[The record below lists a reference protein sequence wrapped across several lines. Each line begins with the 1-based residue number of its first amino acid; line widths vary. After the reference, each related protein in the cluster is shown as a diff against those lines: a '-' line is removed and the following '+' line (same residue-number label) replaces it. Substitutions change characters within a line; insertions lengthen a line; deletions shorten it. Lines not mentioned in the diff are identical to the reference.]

1 MEGIEA
7 ENKMQIHM
15 IGVCGVGMGSL
26 AGMLSAMG
34 HIVTGSDSAVYPP
47 MSHKLPEWGIQVH
60 EGFDPAHVGNPDLVV
75 IGNAMSRGN
84 PEVEHVLDHRIPY
97 MSMAHTLYEFFLK
110 NREVIAVAGTH
121 GKTTTTA
128 LLAYILDRA
137 GLDPSF
143 FVGGVASNY
152 GSNFRLG
159 NGRYF
164 IIEGDEYDSA
174 FFEKIPKFILYR
186 PQHCILTSLEFD
198 HADIYRDMDELELW
212 FTRLLRLVPSNGSVV
227 YSSIYPHLQNVMQ
240 QCYSR
245 RYSFG
250 KSGADYMYSFKKEE
264 DKEYLEIRGKGL
276 ESPLEIETGLFGDFN
291 YQNITAAVIMAL
303 RLGVPAET
311 IPGSIAGF
319 TGVER
324 RQRLLH
330 ESENLVIYEDFAHHP
345 TAIERMLSAA
355 AERFPEAE
363 LLAVYEPRS
372 ATSRRNTFQSMLP
385 TAFGPA
391 HAVYIRRP
399 SLMEKIPE
407 VERINMEKVIQEI
420 RSGGKDAF
428 LLPDGK
434 TIIENIVGCI
444 KNQPG
449 RKRVIVIMSNGGFD
463 GIFKE
468 IIQAVKTLTL

>member
-1 MEGIEA
+1 MT
-7 ENKMQIHM
+7 
-15 IGVCGVGMGSL
+15 GVCGVGMGSL
-26 AGMLSAMG
+26 AGMLSALG

-47 MSHKLPEWGIQVH
+47 MSHKLPEWGIQVK
-60 EGFDPAHVGNPDLVV
+60 EGFDPSHVENPDLVV

-84 PEVEHVLDHRIPY
+84 PEVEYVLDHRIPY
-97 MSMAHTLYEFFLK
+97 MSMANTLYEFFLK

-159 NGRYF
+159 GGKYF
-164 IIEGDEYDSA
+164 VIEGDEYDSA

-227 YSSIYPHLQNVMQ
+227 YSSLYPHLNNVMQ
-240 QCYSR
+240 YCYSH

-250 KSGADYMYSFKKEE
+250 KSGADYMYSFKKKE

-291 YQNITAAVIMAL
+291 YQNISAAVIMAL

-311 IPGSIAGF
+311 IPGAVAGF

-345 TAIERMLSAA
+345 TAIEKMLLAA
-355 AERFPEAE
+355 AERYPEAE

-372 ATSRRNTFQSMLP
+372 ATSRRNTFQSLLP
-385 TAFGPA
+385 SAFNPA
-391 HAVYIRRP
+391 RTVYIRQP

-407 VERINMEKVIQEI
+407 SERINMEQVVQEI
-420 RSGGKDAF
+420 RSSGKDA
-428 LLPDGK
+428 LLMPDGNA
-434 TIIENIVGCI
+434 IIEEIVSCVRQNPS
-444 KNQPG
+444 K
-449 RKRVIVIMSNGGFD
+449 KRVIVIMSNGGFD
-463 GIFKE
+463 GIYDRVDSTFKN
-468 IIQAVKTLTL
+468 LLL